1 MTWVTTARTL
11 WVGDEPVV
19 GLGPM
24 REEPLLR
31 TLRGDRRN
39 SSRDSAGIHRCHR
52 RADCFNLAS
61 GIRDASDKRALF
73 EP

>member
-24 REEPLLR
+24 REEES
-31 TLRGDRRN
+31 DRFFGRSAEIAGPVERFRRHPSLP
-39 SSRDSAGIHRCHR
+39 SSCRLFQPRERDQGR
-52 RADCFNLAS
+52 
-61 GIRDASDKRALF
+61 IR
-73 EP
+73 